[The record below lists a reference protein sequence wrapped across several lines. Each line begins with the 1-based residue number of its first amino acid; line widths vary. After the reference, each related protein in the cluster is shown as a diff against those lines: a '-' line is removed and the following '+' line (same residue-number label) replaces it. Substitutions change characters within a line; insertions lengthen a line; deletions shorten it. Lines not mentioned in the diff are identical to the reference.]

1 MVRVLLQLRFVLL
14 VAVLGAVMGALVMFG
29 LAGTKLVHGA
39 AVLLAGHADPREVTG
54 AVMGAID
61 ALLFGVVLIIFAS
74 AIAFGFVFDRGAVRA
89 GVPGWMRPR
98 GIGELKRTLVEVILV
113 YLIVDFATDLSL
125 AEAHP
130 DWTHLVV
137 PVAVALIA
145 GAMRLL
151 PAHHEPAEHGAHA
164 EVRRE
169 HHEA

>member
-1 MVRVLLQLRFVLL
+1 
-14 VAVLGAVMGALVMFG
+14 
-29 LAGTKLVHGA
+29 
-39 AVLLAGHADPREVTG
+39 
-54 AVMGAID
+54 
-61 ALLFGVVLIIFAS
+61 
-74 AIAFGFVFDRGAVRA
+74 
-89 GVPGWMRPR
+89 MRPR

-151 PAHHEPAEHGAHA
+151 PAHHEPAEHRAHA

-169 HHEA
+169 HHEAEG